1 VNNCELK
8 GDTAVVTDGLV
19 PRILVA
25 VDTKENGAVVG
36 CVVKLLTTG
45 TAFGVVVIG
54 TPKIFVVI
62 AGAVLIA
69 DVAVVGGENI
79 FTPAAG

>member
-1 VNNCELK
+1 
-8 GDTAVVTDGLV
+8 
-19 PRILVA
+19 
-25 VDTKENGAVVG
+25 VVG